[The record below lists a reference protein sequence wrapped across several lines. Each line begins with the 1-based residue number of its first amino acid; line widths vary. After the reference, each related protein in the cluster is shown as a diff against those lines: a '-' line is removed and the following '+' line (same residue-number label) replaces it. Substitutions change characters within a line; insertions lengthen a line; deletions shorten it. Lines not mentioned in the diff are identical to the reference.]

1 MLKIKKWVPFE
12 DLNFDRWYCEGLHDD
27 YEGFRVLLTGEEKP
41 EPIVRLLFEYV
52 YFYQNRDE
60 GKFLVHEPSEG
71 NYEFPHPFYILEN
84 SKLLKRFHEESAGI
98 YAEYPIKHYAIYTT
112 NDCIDVLSIDA
123 PIAMRLSG

>member
-52 YFYQNRDE
+52 YFFKTGTRAN
-60 GKFLVHEPSEG
+60 FLFMSHQKV
-71 NYEFPHPFYILEN
+71 IMN
-84 SKLLKRFHEESAGI
+84 SRI
-98 YAEYPIKHYAIYTT
+98 
-112 NDCIDVLSIDA
+112 LSIF
-123 PIAMRLSG
+123 SKTQSF